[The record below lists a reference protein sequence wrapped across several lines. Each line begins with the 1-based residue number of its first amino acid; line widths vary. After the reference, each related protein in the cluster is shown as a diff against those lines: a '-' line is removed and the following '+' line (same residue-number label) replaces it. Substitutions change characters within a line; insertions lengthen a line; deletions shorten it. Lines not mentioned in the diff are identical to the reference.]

1 MEMHPERKVLRRLA
15 NAERALLYQMVQN
28 PRAVSFYEAKS
39 GGFYDET
46 YRLIANYLIEYAK
59 LHEEFVPRDLLSSLE
74 SSDLPEKEEL
84 VNEITEL
91 YMERNHPDVCS
102 DALLENIQNTINE
115 EKEIIFEK
123 DMLNQSLEGKD
134 PLEKARI
141 ISEHNRRKMKNQK

>member
-1 MEMHPERKVLRRLA
+1 
-15 NAERALLYQMVQN
+15 
-28 PRAVSFYEAKS
+28 
-39 GGFYDET
+39 
-46 YRLIANYLIEYAK
+46 
-59 LHEEFVPRDLLSSLE
+59 
-74 SSDLPEKEEL
+74 
-84 VNEITEL
+84 
-91 YMERNHPDVCS
+91 MERNHPDVCS